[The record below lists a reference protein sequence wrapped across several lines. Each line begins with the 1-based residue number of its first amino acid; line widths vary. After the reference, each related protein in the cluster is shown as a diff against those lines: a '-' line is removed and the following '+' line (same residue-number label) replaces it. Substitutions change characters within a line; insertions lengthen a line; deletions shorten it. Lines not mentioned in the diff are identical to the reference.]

1 MKKLLVVA
9 LLLLPSLVDAGS
21 STITYTTPQST
32 YIRGTIIPA
41 VNKHLCYSFLLPAT
55 CTTADVAAAGC
66 VPKTVKGVTTDSCT
80 IFASDAAGEQALLQE
95 QSNKSLAALMSLYD
109 NTVFRAACQGAD
121 IQTQNQLCSVLGL
134 PAGCQA
140 CGE

>member
-1 MKKLLVVA
+1 MKKLT
-9 LLLLPSLVDAGS
+9 LLLCLLPATLLAGS
-21 STITYTTPQST
+21 STITYTAPQST

-41 VNKHLCYSFLLPAT
+41 INRHLCYSFLLPAT
-55 CTTADVAAAGC
+55 CTSAEVVSAGC
-66 VPKTVKGVTTDSCT
+66 TVKVVKGVTTESCT
-80 IFASDAAGEQALLQE
+80 IFTSDAAGEQALLQE

-121 IQTQNQLCSVLGL
+121 IQTQNRLCSVLGL